1 MEQWQSQEVNEIAAA
16 LVKAQTAMK
25 PAKKEATN
33 PFFHSKYA
41 DLSTCWE
48 ATDPFRVNG
57 IAITQCPMPSEI
69 QGTIALD
76 TMLLHTSGQW
86 IRSRFIMPIAKMD
99 PQGAGSAITYARRYA
114 LGCMTGLVT
123 DEDDDGNSAVKPQP
137 LRQVKPNPV
146 MPSGEAML
154 TTVVQDGPP
163 FTWRLGKWKD
173 SPITEID
180 SDYLDWFRN
189 NGQRPDHVDAARM
202 ELDRRNAQQ
211 TMEEEDAMPQV

>member
-25 PAKKEATN
+25 PAKREATN
-33 PFFHSKYA
+33 PFFKSTYA

-48 ATDPFRVNG
+48 ATDPFRANG

-69 QGTIALD
+69 PATIALD

-114 LGCMTGLVT
+114 LGCLTGLVT
-123 DEDDDGNSAVKPQP
+123 DEDDDGNSAAKPE
-137 LRQVKPNPV
+137 KGPV
-146 MPSGEAML
+146 TRDRLPAVPTPQAQDNSGS
-154 TTVVQDGPP
+154 

-180 SDYLDWFRN
+180 SDYLDWFKN

-202 ELDRRNAQQ
+202 ELDRRNAQLA
-211 TMEEEDAMPQV
+211 MEEEDAMP